1 MNKLNIGCDNDI
13 RPGWVNIDAFNIKP
27 GVIKMDAQKIDY
39 PDNTFDEICARDILE
54 HITWRKT
61 DEVLAEWY
69 RVLKPGGK
77 IYIQSPNLVGWA
89 LAIVHN
95 KCSFH
100 HAMEHI
106 FAHQDNPGNFHYT
119 GFSKDYLQEKMS
131 KVGFKDFEH
140 IDEERKIYK
149 TDDDS
154 NVHIHARK

>member
-1 MNKLNIGCDNDI
+1 MPNLNIGCDNDI
-13 RPGWVNIDAFNIKP
+13 RGGWINIDEFNVKP
-27 GVIKMDAQKIDY
+27 GVIKMNAMKLEF
-39 PDNTFDEICARDILE
+39 PDNSIDHITARDVLE

-69 RVLKPGGK
+69 RVLKPGGT
-77 IYIQSPNLVGWA
+77 IYIQSPNLMGWA
-89 LAIVHN
+89 LAIVHH

-119 GFSKDYLQEKMS
+119 GFTKEYLQEKMER
-131 KVGFKDFEH
+131 VGFKDFEH
-140 IDEERKIYK
+140 IDEERKIKK
-149 TDDDS
+149 TDEDS